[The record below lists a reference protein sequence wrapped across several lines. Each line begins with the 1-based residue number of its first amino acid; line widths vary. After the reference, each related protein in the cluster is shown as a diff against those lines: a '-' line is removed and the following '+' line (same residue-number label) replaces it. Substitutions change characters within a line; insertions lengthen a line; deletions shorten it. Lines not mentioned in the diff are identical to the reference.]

1 MKTRDLAELAVRNLR
16 EALLRNALTTLGITV
31 GVASLVAMLSLGAG
45 LQHLANERLS
55 QSGLFDAVVVSPR
68 NGFGNFERAAARN
81 QVRAGQPRVLDQGAL
96 GEIEKLPHVA
106 DVYPNI
112 RFPTELHFEG
122 NPYPTIVAGIPMSD
136 RTDGAFDGMT
146 GSFFS
151 SRSANEAILQSE
163 LARQLLPATSS
174 AKSSG
179 ESAGHAA
186 AQSPS
191 QSSERSRDLKSLLG
205 KEITLRYAERQ
216 PLSQQA
222 GPPSGNTPAGFSLVP
237 QQMKLR
243 IVGIVETEPASG
255 FGGGG
260 QGRLLIPE
268 ELAEQLS
275 AGQSS
280 DLRDLLNGGSSK
292 KTYQS
297 ITVRVANA
305 SEVES
310 VESSIKDMGFSAFS
324 ILDATRNLRVVF
336 AVFDLLLGIFGSL
349 ALIVAS
355 LGIINTLVMAILER
369 RREIGVL
376 KALGAADSDIRG
388 LFFAEAGVMGLLG
401 GICGVVLGWLIG
413 RGLNLGTNIYLSR
426 LSLPSTTISLVP
438 WWMVASAIAFAVI
451 VSLAAGIYPASRAA
465 KLNPIEALR
474 YE

>member
-16 EALLRNALTTLGITV
+16 EALLRNSLTTLGITV

-68 NGFGNFERAAARN
+68 NNFGNFERAAARN
-81 QVRAGQPRVLDQGAL
+81 QVPVGKQRVLDQSAL

-151 SRSANEAILQSE
+151 NRSANEAILQSE
-163 LARQLLPATSS
+163 LARQLLPATSPN
-174 AKSSG
+174 A
-179 ESAGHAA
+179 
-186 AQSPS
+186 SPGAS
-191 QSSERSRDLKSLLG
+191 KDTRSLLG

-216 PLSQQA
+216 PLSQSTGSSG
-222 GPPSGNTPAGFSLVP
+222 GPPAGFSLVS
-237 QQMKLR
+237 QQMNLR
-243 IVGIVETEPASG
+243 IVGIVETQPGSFTG
-255 FGGGG
+255 PG

-268 ELAEQLS
+268 QVAERLS
-275 AGQSS
+275 AGQTG
-280 DLRDLLNGGSSK
+280 DLRDLLSGSSSPQK
-292 KTYQS
+292 SYQS
-297 ITVRVANA
+297 LTVRVASAADVQN
-305 SEVES
+305 VETA
-310 VESSIKDMGFSAFS
+310 IKDMGFSAFS
-324 ILDATRNLRVVF
+324 LLDAAHNLSVVF
-336 AVFDLLLGIFGSL
+336 AVFDLLLLIFGSL

-355 LGIINTLVMAILER
+355 LGIVNTLVMAILER

-376 KALGAADSDIRG
+376 KALGAADRDIRG

-401 GICGVVLGWLIG
+401 GICGVILGWLIG
-413 RGLNLGTNIYLSR
+413 RALNLGTNIYLSR

-438 WWMVASAIAFAVI
+438 WWMVGLAIGFAVI

>member
-16 EALLRNALTTLGITV
+16 EALLRNSLTTLGITV

-68 NGFGNFERAAARN
+68 NNFGNFERAAARN
-81 QVRAGQPRVLDQGAL
+81 QAPAGTPRVLDQSAL

-112 RFPTELHFEG
+112 RFPTELHFER

-136 RTDGAFDGMT
+136 RTDGAFEGMT

-163 LARQLLPATSS
+163 LARQLLSGTSS
-174 AKSSG
+174 NASTGASK
-179 ESAGHAA
+179 
-186 AQSPS
+186 
-191 QSSERSRDLKSLLG
+191 DTKSLLG

-216 PLSQQA
+216 PLSQSA
-222 GPPSGNTPAGFSLVP
+222 GSSSNSGAPTGFSLVS
-237 QQMKLR
+237 QQMNLR
-243 IVGIVETEPASG
+243 IVGIVETEPGSFTG
-255 FGGGG
+255 PG

-268 ELAEQLS
+268 QVAERLS
-275 AGQSS
+275 AGQTG
-280 DLRDLLNGGSSK
+280 DLRDLLTGGGSSQK
-292 KTYQS
+292 SYQS
-297 ITVRVANA
+297 VTVRVASSADVQN
-305 SEVES
+305 VETA
-310 VESSIKDMGFSAFS
+310 IKDMGFSAFS
-324 ILDATRNLRVVF
+324 LLDAAHNLSVVF
-336 AVFDLLLGIFGSL
+336 AVFDLLLLIFGSL

-355 LGIINTLVMAILER
+355 LGIVNTLVMAILER

-376 KALGAADSDIRG
+376 KALGAADRDIRG

-401 GICGVVLGWLIG
+401 GICGVILGWLIG
-413 RGLNLGTNIYLSR
+413 RALNLGTNIYLSR

-438 WWMVASAIAFAVI
+438 WWMVGLAIGFAVI